1 MTYAS
6 ILLHLDQG
14 PHLAE
19 RTDYAL
25 ALASRLGGTLTGLA
39 ASDRTLFEM
48 GVATGL
54 TVNADFAAALE
65 ATRLR
70 AEARAREFA
79 DRAARAGRAEVD
91 AVVDDADEVV
101 ALLDRSCC
109 CDLVILGLPE
119 RSGDGHARA
128 QRQLED
134 ILLASVAPLL
144 VLPQQRQ
151 LPDPRGP
158 AIVGWNGSPE
168 AARAVAAAMP
178 LLEQASRVV
187 LLRCHSAFDAKR
199 IGGLPNLDLPAQWL
213 ERHGVPCEPV
223 VRETSTDPGAVLL
236 EAAEEAGAGLVVMG
250 AWGRAR
256 WAEKLLGGATE
267 LALERATVPLLMC
280 H

>member
-14 PHLAE
+14 PRLAE

-25 ALASRLGGTLTGLA
+25 ALARRLGGTLTGLA

-65 ATRLR
+65 ATQRR
-70 AEARAREFA
+70 AEARARQFA
-79 DRAARAGRAEVD
+79 DRAALAGHARVE
-91 AVVDDADEVV
+91 AVVDDDDEVA
-101 ALLDRSCC
+101 ALLNRSCC
-109 CDLVILGLPE
+109 CDLMILGMPD
-119 RSGDGHARA
+119 RSGEGHARA
-128 QRQLED
+128 HRQLED
-134 ILLASVAPLL
+134 VLLASVAPLL

-199 IGGLPNLDLPAQWL
+199 IGGLPSLDLPAQWL